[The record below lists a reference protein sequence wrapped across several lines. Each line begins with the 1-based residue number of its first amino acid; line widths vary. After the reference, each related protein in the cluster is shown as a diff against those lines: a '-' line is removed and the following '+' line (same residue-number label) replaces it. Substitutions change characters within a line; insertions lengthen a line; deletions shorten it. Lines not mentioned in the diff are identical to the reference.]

1 MIMRT
6 IRFITLVGLIIL
18 SFTACSNAND
28 PNKTVVVENEGDT
41 VKLKTIVVDVRTPDE
56 WVNDGHANC
65 TVNYPLDVFET
76 KIDSLRQYD
85 RIVLVC
91 RSGSRA
97 NAAKNMLEDAGIKN
111 VENKGSWQNIEC
123 K

>member
-1 MIMRT
+1 MIMKT
-6 IRFITLVGLIIL
+6 VRFISLVGLIIL

-28 PNKTVVVENEGDT
+28 PNKTVVVENKGDT

>member
-1 MIMRT
+1 MIMKT
-6 IRFITLVGLIIL
+6 VRFISLFGLIIL

-28 PNKTVVVENEGDT
+28 PNKTVVVENKGDT

-56 WVNDGHANC
+56 WVNDRHANC

>member
-1 MIMRT
+1 MIMKT
-6 IRFITLVGLIIL
+6 VSFISLFGLIIL

-28 PNKTVVVENEGDT
+28 PNKTVVVENKGDT

>member
-1 MIMRT
+1 MIMKT
-6 IRFITLVGLIIL
+6 VRFISLFGLIIL

-28 PNKTVVVENEGDT
+28 PNKTVVVENKGDT

>member
-1 MIMRT
+1 MKT
-6 IRFITLVGLIIL
+6 VRFISLFGLIIL

-28 PNKTVVVENEGDT
+28 PNKTFVVENEGDT

>member
-1 MIMRT
+1 MIMKT
-6 IRFITLVGLIIL
+6 VRFISLFGLIIL

>member
-1 MIMRT
+1 MIMKT
-6 IRFITLVGLIIL
+6 VRFISLFGLIIL

-28 PNKTVVVENEGDT
+28 PNKTFVVENEGDT

>member
-1 MIMRT
+1 MIMKNV
-6 IRFITLVGLIIL
+6 RFISLFGLIIL

-28 PNKTVVVENEGDT
+28 PNKTFVVENEGDT

>member
-1 MIMRT
+1 MIMKNV
-6 IRFITLVGLIIL
+6 RFISLFGLIIL
-18 SFTACSNAND
+18 SFTACTNAND
-28 PNKTVVVENEGDT
+28 PNKTVVVENKGDT

>member
-1 MIMRT
+1 MIMKT
-6 IRFITLVGLIIL
+6 VRFISLFGLIIL

-28 PNKTVVVENEGDT
+28 PNKTFVVENEGDT

-65 TVNYPLDVFET
+65 TVNYRLDVFET

>member
-1 MIMRT
+1 MIMKT
-6 IRFITLVGLIIL
+6 VRFISLFGLIIL
-18 SFTACSNAND
+18 SFTACTNAND
-28 PNKTVVVENEGDT
+28 PNKTVVVENKGDT

>member
-1 MIMRT
+1 MIMKNV
-6 IRFITLVGLIIL
+6 RFISLFGLIIL

-28 PNKTVVVENEGDT
+28 PNKTVVVENKGDT

>member
-1 MIMRT
+1 MIMKT
-6 IRFITLVGLIIL
+6 VRFISLFGLIIL

-28 PNKTVVVENEGDT
+28 PNKTVVVENKGDT
-41 VKLKTIVVDVRTPDE
+41 VKLKTIVVDVRTHDE